1 MASDELEN
9 QLSSKNIFIGSA
21 LAIGGNLLISISMN
35 IQKYSHI
42 QQAKAEDE
50 VHYLKSKVWWVG
62 LTLMVLGEVG
72 NFSAYGFAPA
82 SLVAPL
88 GTTTVI
94 ANAIIAVVFL
104 KERIRYQDAFGVL
117 LAVVGAF
124 LLITFSTKEFSEL
137 TGAELA
143 FYMKQWPFLVYLILE
158 IIVFCVLLYVQVKY
172 SLENVVVFLM
182 LVALLGSLTVIS
194 AKAVS
199 SMLNITFG
207 GNSQLGH
214 PLLYIMLIVMIATA
228 VAQVKFLNRAMKSF
242 DATVVVPTNFVLF
255 TISAIIS
262 GIVLYREFYG
272 LTFLEI
278 FMFLFGCVLSFIGVY
293 CITSNRKMES
303 SEGHLLLTNAD
314 LFPGFLSL
322 SSSKLIAV
330 QPGNAFSA
338 GTQEYPMLMAKASQD
353 NVSDPEVPESP
364 KKPLGDPTS
373 MDR

>member
-1 MASDELEN
+1 MASGEDN
-9 QLSSKNIFIGSA
+9 VSSKSIFIGSA

-42 QQAKAEDE
+42 QQSKAEEE
-50 VHYLKSKVWWVG
+50 VHYLKSKTWWVG
-62 LTLMVLGEVG
+62 LVLMVLGEIG

-104 KERIRYQDAFGVL
+104 KEKVRYQDAFGVL
-117 LAVVGAF
+117 LAIVGAF
-124 LLITFSTKEFSEL
+124 LLITFSTKEFAEL
-137 TGAELA
+137 TGSELA
-143 FYMKQWPFLVYLILE
+143 FYMKQWPFLVYLVIE
-158 IIVFCVLLYVQVKY
+158 VVIFCVLLYVQMKY
-172 SLENVVVFLM
+172 NVENVVVFLM

-207 GNSQLGH
+207 GDSQLGH
-214 PLLYIMLIVMIATA
+214 PLLYVMLIVMVATA
-228 VAQVKFLNRAMKSF
+228 VAQVKFLNKAMKSF
-242 DATVVVPTNFVLF
+242 EATVVVPTNFVLF

-278 FMFLFGCVLSFIGVY
+278 FMFLFGCVLSFVGVY
-293 CITSNRKMES
+293 FITSNRKVEN
-303 SEGHLLLTNAD
+303 SEEQLLLTNAD

-330 QPGNAFSA
+330 QPGNALSSNSA
-338 GTQEYPMLMAKASQD
+338 EYPMLMAKSNQD
-353 NVSDPEVPESP
+353 PALNDESEP
-364 KKPLGDPTS
+364 IVT
-373 MDR
+373 DR

>member
-1 MASDELEN
+1 MVVAEN
-9 QLSSKNIFIGSA
+9 SGSTELSSKNIFIGAA
-21 LAIGGNLLISISMN
+21 LAIVGNLLISISMN
-35 IQKYSHI
+35 IQKYSHLR
-42 QQAKAEDE
+42 QAEEKSET
-50 VHYLKSKVWWVG
+50 HYLKSKIWWVG
-62 LTLMVLGEVG
+62 LTLMVLGEIG
-72 NFSAYGFAPA
+72 NFSAYGFSPA

-104 KERIRYQDAFGVL
+104 RERVRYQDVFGVT
-117 LAVVGAF
+117 LAIVGAF

-137 TGAELA
+137 TGQELA
-143 FYMKQWPFLVYLILE
+143 IYLRQWPFLIYLALE
-158 IIVFCVLLYVQVKY
+158 AVIFCCLLFAQWRYQ
-172 SLENVVVFLM
+172 LENVVIFLL

-199 SMLNITFG
+199 SMINITLS

-214 PLLYIMLIVMIATA
+214 PLLYVMLIVMISTA
-228 VAQVKFLNRAMKSF
+228 IAQVKFLNRAMQSF

-262 GIVLYREFYG
+262 GIVLYKEFYG

-293 CITSNRKMES
+293 YITSERKQEES
-303 SEGHLLLTNAD
+303 EEQLLLTNAD

-330 QPGNAFSA
+330 QPSNMLTASHV
-338 GTQEYPMLMAKASQD
+338 EYPMLPGKPTYESTADTQQSQG
-353 NVSDPEVPESP
+353 E
-364 KKPLGDPTS
+364 T
-373 MDR
+373 

>member
-1 MASDELEN
+1 MVAGEDSST
-9 QLSSKNIFIGSA
+9 QTVSSKNIFIGAA
-21 LAIGGNLLISISMN
+21 LAIIGNLLISVSMN
-35 IQKYSHI
+35 IQKYSHLR
-42 QQAKAEDE
+42 QAEEKSET
-50 VHYLKSKVWWVG
+50 HYLKSKIWWVG
-62 LTLMVLGEVG
+62 LILMVLGEIG
-72 NFSAYGFAPA
+72 NFSAYGFSPA

-104 KERIRYQDAFGVL
+104 RERVRYQDVFGVT
-117 LAVVGAF
+117 LAIVGAF
-124 LLITFSTKEFSEL
+124 LLVTFSTKETSEL
-137 TGAELA
+137 TGRELA
-143 FYMKQWPFLVYLILE
+143 VYLRQWPFLVYVILE
-158 IIVFCVLLYVQVKY
+158 IIIFCTLMFVQWRY
-172 SLENVVVFLM
+172 DLENVVIFLL

-199 SMLNITFG
+199 SMVNITLS

-214 PLLYIMLIVMIATA
+214 PLFYVMLIVMITTA
-228 VAQVKFLNRAMKSF
+228 IAQVKFLNRAMQSF

-278 FMFLFGCVLSFIGVY
+278 FMFLFGCVLSFVGVY
-293 CITSNRKMES
+293 YITSERKQEES
-303 SEGHLLLTNAD
+303 DEQLLLTNAD

-330 QPGNAFSA
+330 QPSNVAS
-338 GTQEYPMLMAKASQD
+338 TSHVDYPMLPSKPSY
-353 NVSDPEVPESP
+353 ESTAETEQA
-364 KKPLGDPTS
+364 LGET
-373 MDR
+373 

>member
-1 MASDELEN
+1 IV
-9 QLSSKNIFIGSA
+9 QNIFIGAA
-21 LAIGGNLLISISMN
+21 LAIVGNLLISISMN
-35 IQKYSHI
+35 IQKYSHLR
-42 QQAKAEDE
+42 QAEEKSET
-50 VHYLKSKVWWVG
+50 HYLKSKIWWYVVG
-62 LTLMVLGEVG
+62 LTLMVLGEIG
-72 NFSAYGFAPA
+72 NFSAYGFSPA

-104 KERIRYQDAFGVL
+104 RERVRYQDVFGNEGTSTVSFFIYHSESNRPFYRYSGHIELIQFKEYYRMPRGHEQILFALESVIFCGL
-117 LAVVGAF
+117 LFA
-124 LLITFSTKEFSEL
+124 
-137 TGAELA
+137 
-143 FYMKQWPFLVYLILE
+143 QWRY
-158 IIVFCVLLYVQVKY
+158 Q
-172 SLENVVVFLM
+172 LENVVIFLL

-199 SMLNITFG
+199 SMINITLS

-214 PLLYIMLIVMIATA
+214 PLLYVMLIVMISTA
-228 VAQVKFLNRAMKSF
+228 IAQVKFLNRAMQSF

-262 GIVLYREFYG
+262 GIVLYKEFYG

-293 CITSNRKMES
+293 YITSERKQEES
-303 SEGHLLLTNAD
+303 EEQLLLTNAD

-330 QPGNAFSA
+330 QPSNMLTASHV
-338 GTQEYPMLMAKASQD
+338 EYPMLPGKPTYESTADTQQSQG
-353 NVSDPEVPESP
+353 E
-364 KKPLGDPTS
+364 T
-373 MDR
+373 